1 MDHYLHS
8 FIGYSVVI
16 IWDGLY
22 CESGVDHQSQTFS
35 LGGQGLL
42 IYEPNYYFYFERCLA
57 RTDDQRDQRAGLLN
71 LFNAVQ
77 V

>member
-1 MDHYLHS
+1 MDHSQHS

-16 IWDGLY
+16 ILDGLK
-22 CESGVDHQSQTFS
+22 CASEADLQSQTS
-35 LGGQGLL
+35 SSGGQGLL
-42 IYEPNYYFYFERCLA
+42 IYEPNYCFYCKRCLA
-57 RTDDQRDQRAGLLN
+57 RMDDQRDQRAGLLN